1 MKAANRDTSD
11 PLEVQRAKG
20 GSAGSGDFAARMK
33 AANRDTSDPLEVQ
46 RARGEASA
54 AARGHSSVRKFM
66 PDIHDWFMENW
77 RDEKKRGK
85 WEAVVAALP
94 QLKDA
99 NVDSLRTVYRRWKR
113 EQEKKEKE
121 EKKEEQ

>member
-1 MKAANRDTSD
+1 
-11 PLEVQRAKG
+11 
-20 GSAGSGDFAARMK
+20 MK

-54 AARGHSSVRKFM
+54 AARGQSSVRKFM

-77 RDEKKRGK
+77 RDEKKRGT
-85 WEAVVAALP
+85 WEAVVVALP

-99 NVDSLRTVYRRWKR
+99 NVDSLCTVYGRWKR

>member
-1 MKAANRDTSD
+1 
-11 PLEVQRAKG
+11 
-20 GSAGSGDFAARMK
+20 
-33 AANRDTSDPLEVQ
+33 
-46 RARGEASA
+46 
-54 AARGHSSVRKFM
+54 M
-66 PDIHDWFMENW
+66 PDIHAWFMENW